1 MCVGGCCW
9 PPPSPD
15 QIEADHRRP
24 HLYSRSQ
31 PASRARHD
39 FFDNKYESYN
49 NIEVDDDDLCNPHC
63 GCSSP
68 EPPPPPPPLVGFATA
83 AAEEEATSFMLS
95 FSRRAFP
102 GAGDRRQ
109 FQQLDAH
116 SRCTES
122 EFLVTT
128 SERRLPCSSCLSRH
142 EPPQLRLYTS
152 QPTATNGA

>member
-15 QIEADHRRP
+15 QIEAGRRDHRRP

-68 EPPPPPPPLVGFATA
+68 EPSPPPPPLVGFATAA

-95 FSRRAFP
+95 FSRRALFP
-102 GAGDRRQ
+102 AVVTADNSNNSMHTC
-109 FQQLDAH
+109 DAPKVNF
-116 SRCTES
+116 S
-122 EFLVTT
+122 
-128 SERRLPCSSCLSRH
+128 
-142 EPPQLRLYTS
+142 LRPANDDCHALR
-152 QPTATNGA
+152 A